1 MNKRKRERTHLITN
15 VSAFV
20 FFNRVQMQCR
30 WKLGIGILREY
41 FDKNNLEDFKR
52 LCGIVLILWD
62 FKRFFLKDFLQS
74 GFLTQDFNGFLT
86 QIFKISKYFMDF

>member
-1 MNKRKRERTHLITN
+1 MKTKIKG
-15 VSAFV
+15 VY
-20 FFNRVQMQCR
+20 
-30 WKLGIGILREY
+30 WIGILREY

-52 LCGIVLILWD
+52 LCGIVLILCD